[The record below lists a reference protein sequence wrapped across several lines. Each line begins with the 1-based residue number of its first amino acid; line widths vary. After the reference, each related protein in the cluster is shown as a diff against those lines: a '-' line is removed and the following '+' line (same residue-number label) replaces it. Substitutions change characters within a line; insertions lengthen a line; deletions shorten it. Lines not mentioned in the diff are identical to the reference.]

1 MDPESCAPF
10 SVGPATG
17 PYAATGDE
25 PPGPQGT
32 PDAAP
37 HLHPAPPRGQR
48 LSRFPACGPLEPYLP
63 EPAKPPAKYLQ
74 DLGPGPV
81 LNGGHFYEGP
91 AEAEEKASKVAS
103 FPQLPVDCRGGPR
116 DGPSNVQG
124 SPGPC
129 LASLRVPLS
138 PGLPDSMELA
148 KSKSK
153 KRRNRTT
160 FSTFQLEELEKV
172 FQKTHYPDVYAR
184 EQLALRT
191 DLTEAR
197 VQVRPWWAPDFL
209 VDTVAQTMDQIKE
222 GLGEVDPSV
231 SQSRLAQLLLEV
243 WFQNRRAKWRKRER
257 YGKMQEGRNPFTTAY
272 DISVLPRTDSH
283 PQLQN
288 SLWPSPGSG
297 SPGGP
302 CLMSP
307 EGIPSPCMSPY
318 SHSHGNVAGF
328 MGVPAS
334 PAAHPGI
341 YSIHGFPPALGGH
354 SFEPSPDGDYKSPS
368 LVSLRVKPKESP
380 SLLNWTT

>member
-1 MDPESCAPF
+1 MDPERCTPF
-10 SVGPATG
+10 GVGPGPG
-17 PYAATGDE
+17 PYAAAGDE

-32 PDAAP
+32 PSSAP
-37 HLHPAPPRGQR
+37 HLHPAPPRGPR
-48 LSRFPACGPLEPYLP
+48 LTRFPACGPLEPYLP

-74 DLGPGPV
+74 DLGPGPA

-91 AEAEEKASKVAS
+91 AEGRGYRSAELQASSFQPEEKASKAAS
-103 FPQLPVDCRGGPR
+103 FPQLPLDCRGDPR
-116 DGPSNVQG
+116 DRPSNAPS

-148 KSKSK
+148 KNKSK

-197 VQVRPWWAPDFL
+197 VQV
-209 VDTVAQTMDQIKE
+209 
-222 GLGEVDPSV
+222 
-231 SQSRLAQLLLEV
+231 

-257 YGKMQEGRNPFTTAY
+257 YGKIQEGRNPFTSAY

-302 CLMSP
+302 CLVSP

-334 PAAHPGI
+334 PGAHPGI
-341 YSIHGFPPALGGH
+341 YSIHSFSPALGGH
-354 SFEPSPDGDYKSPS
+354 SFEPSPDDDYKSPS
-368 LVSLRVKPKESP
+368 LISLRVKPKEPP

>member
-1 MDPESCAPF
+1 MGTSRRRKLTRRDEQRTDQTKRRRGGCESN
-10 SVGPATG
+10 
-17 PYAATGDE
+17 
-25 PPGPQGT
+25 
-32 PDAAP
+32 
-37 HLHPAPPRGQR
+37 L
-48 LSRFPACGPLEPYLP
+48 
-63 EPAKPPAKYLQ
+63 
-74 DLGPGPV
+74 
-81 LNGGHFYEGP
+81 
-91 AEAEEKASKVAS
+91 AEEKASKAAS
-103 FPQLPVDCRGGPR
+103 FPQLPLDCRGGPR
-116 DGPSNVQG
+116 DGTSNLPG

-148 KSKSK
+148 KNKSK

-197 VQVRPWWAPDFL
+197 VQV
-209 VDTVAQTMDQIKE
+209 
-222 GLGEVDPSV
+222 
-231 SQSRLAQLLLEV
+231 

-257 YGKMQEGRNPFTTAY
+257 YGKIQEGRNPFTSAY
-272 DISVLPRTDSH
+272 DISMLPRTDSH

-288 SLWPSPGSG
+288 SLWPSSGSG

-302 CLMSP
+302 CLVSP
-307 EGIPSPCMSPY
+307 EGVPSPCMSPY
-318 SHSHGNVAGF
+318 SHPHGNVAGF
-328 MGVPAS
+328 MGVPTS
-334 PAAHPGI
+334 PGAHPGI
-341 YSIHGFPPALGGH
+341 YSIHGFSPALGGH

-368 LVSLRVKPKESP
+368 LISLRVKPKEPP